1 MHDMYKV
8 IRRPIVT
15 EKATALK
22 AEANK
27 VIFEVAN
34 WANKIEIRQAV
45 EKIFSVK
52 VDDVQTINMRGK
64 QKRMGTHV
72 GFKQNWKKAVVS
84 LAEGHDIDVL
94 GNEGEL

>member
-27 VIFEVAN
+27 VVFEVAG
-34 WANKIEIRQAV
+34 WSNKIEIRNAV

-52 VDDVQTINMRGK
+52 VTDVQTLRYRGK
-64 QKRMGTHV
+64 QKRMGRHV
-72 GFKQNWKKAVVS
+72 GFRQNWKKAVVS

-94 GNEGEL
+94 GMEGEL

>member
-1 MHDMYKV
+1 MHDIYKV

-27 VIFEVAN
+27 VVFEVAS
-34 WANKIEIRQAV
+34 WSNKIEIRHAV

-52 VDDVQTINMRGK
+52 VNDVQTLRIRGK
-64 QKRMGTHV
+64 QKRMGSHV
-72 GFKQNWKKAVVS
+72 GMRQNWKKAVVS
-84 LAEGHDIDVL
+84 LAEGDDIDVL
-94 GNEGEL
+94 GMDGEL

>member
-27 VIFEVAN
+27 VVFEVAG
-34 WANKIEIRQAV
+34 WANKIEIRNAV

-52 VDDVQTINMRGK
+52 VSDVQTLRYRGK
-64 QKRMGTHV
+64 QKRIGRHV
-72 GFKQNWKKAVVS
+72 GLRQNWKKAVVS

-94 GNEGEL
+94 GMDGEL